1 MATTDPRAEAFD
13 PFAEYPA
20 YTGIRNDV
28 DPERF
33 GLADLVDAVNVDLD
47 DRGRPKRRAGSARVH
62 SIVGGAHSLYAPE
75 TGDPI
80 LFTEGATLKRLA
92 PDLATSSALATV
104 TTGAR
109 RAYAEHAG
117 RVYSVN
123 GFEPLV
129 IENGAARRWGIAPP
143 AGVTAQ
149 AAGGQL
155 PAGRYL
161 YTATYLAADGRES
174 GALPAEAIDIAGGGI
189 TVAIPDSDDPQVAA
203 KCLYVSTANGEALYE
218 AGITSAASLTF
229 SDTTAR
235 LQRPITTLLCMPPPA
250 DATEVAIY
258 RGTAFVA
265 AGPIVLASEP
275 FALEHFR
282 GDRLWPL
289 PDAVTLLAPAED
301 GLYISTER
309 ETLWFGGATVDDMS
323 VVRRHGV
330 GAVRGSLAMVPAGDL
345 KVAQGEA
352 PVPVWLSAA
361 GLVAGLPGGTLVNL
375 SHQWRFD
382 APAAGASVFFQG
394 ANGSRLITTFH
405 GA

>member
-1 MATTDPRAEAFD
+1 MATTDPRAPEID
-13 PFAEYPA
+13 PFADYPA
-20 YTGIRNDV
+20 FTGIRNDI

-33 GLADLVDAVNVDLD
+33 GLADLADAVNVDLD
-47 DRGRPKRRAGSARVH
+47 DRGRPKRRPGSTRVVT
-62 SIVGGAHSLYAPE
+62 IAGGAHSLYAPE

-80 LFTEGATLKRLA
+80 LFTEGSTLKRLA

-104 TTGAR
+104 TAGAR

-149 AAGGQL
+149 VTGGQL

-189 TVAIPDSDDPQVAA
+189 TVTIPDSDDPQVAA

-218 AGITSAASLTF
+218 AGVTAGASVTF

-235 LQRPITTLLCMPPPA
+235 LQRPITTLRCAPPPA
-250 DATEVAIY
+250 SATEIAIY

-265 AGPIVLASEP
+265 AGPVVFPSEP
-275 FALEHFR
+275 FSLEHFR
-282 GDRLWPL
+282 AERCWPL
-289 PDAVTLLAPAED
+289 PDRVTLLAPTDD
-301 GLYISTER
+301 GIYVGTER
-309 ETLWFGGATVDDMS
+309 ETLWFGGATVEDMA

-375 SHQWRFD
+375 SRQWSFE
-382 APAAGASVFFQG
+382 APPAGASVFFQG
-394 ANGSRLITTFH
+394 ANGSRLITTFN